1 MIIMCIVNPDAIAN
15 KSLEEMG
22 GLDALLMAR
31 LFICSGI
38 AMIAMMLPGLS
49 GSLIMLLLGIYG
61 VVMEAVATLNIGV
74 LVPVMLGVAAGGIL
88 GVKVIKNMLRFHPQ
102 VLYCAILGLMVGSI
116 FVIWPGFASGLEG
129 ILAAAGFVAFTA
141 ASYFLSSK
149 K

>member
-1 MIIMCIVNPDAIAN
+1 
-15 KSLEEMG
+15 
-22 GLDALLMAR
+22 
-31 LFICSGI
+31 
-38 AMIAMMLPGLS
+38 
-49 GSLIMLLLGIYG
+49 
-61 VVMEAVATLNIGV
+61 
-74 LVPVMLGVAAGGIL
+74 MLGVAAGGIL

-141 ASYFLSSK
+141 AAYFLSSK